1 MTIFG
6 LSIQEL
12 VGIWG
17 GILST
22 LLAVSKLLSYFFRQP
37 RLTIKHAVNT
47 APKENP
53 RYGFLDLIVQN
64 TGWQTARCHIVAT
77 VKGSDFTEQ
86 ELWWYDP
93 KHKETKKEPY
103 VTLYGKKATP
113 RVINIFE
120 INSTSNEVTI
130 TSKQEH
136 SITLST
142 GKPYD
147 FDFSVYSDPPAK
159 ARLCLHVEIKK
170 WDNIVVVKLDC

>member
-1 MTIFG
+1 MG
-6 LSIQEL
+6 S
-12 VGIWG
+12 
-17 GILST
+17 ILST
-22 LLAVSKLLSYFFRQP
+22 LLAVSKLLSYVFRQP
-37 RLTIKHAVNT
+37 RLTARYMVGK
-47 APKENP
+47 APKINP
-53 RYGFLDLIVQN
+53 TYGFLNLVVQN
-64 TGWQTARCHIVAT
+64 TGWQTARECKLIAT
-77 VKGSDFTEQ
+77 VKNSDFRDQ

-93 KHKETKKEPY
+93 EHKETKKEPY
-103 VTLYGKKATP
+103 VTLYGKKAVPKTA
-113 RVINIFE
+113 NIFE
-120 INSTSNEVTI
+120 IDSASNKVTI